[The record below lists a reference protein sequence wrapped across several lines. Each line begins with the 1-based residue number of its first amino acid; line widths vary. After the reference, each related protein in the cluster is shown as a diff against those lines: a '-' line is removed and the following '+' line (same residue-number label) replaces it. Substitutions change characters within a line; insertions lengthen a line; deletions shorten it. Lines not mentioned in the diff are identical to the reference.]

1 MPKVDPFVAHVFHE
15 IGIADSSG
23 MSLVSISFTELDSYC
38 NRMKVD
44 LTAWE
49 SMQVINMSREYCNWL
64 NKGKDKTCVS
74 PWSDNS
80 EEAVEANNTKIAEQM
95 KSLRGRKKPC

>member
-1 MPKVDPFVAHVFHE
+1 MPEVDHLVSHVFHE
-15 IGIADSSG
+15 IGIANNGG
-23 MSLVSISFTELDSYC
+23 MGLAPVSFTELDAYC
-38 NRMKVD
+38 NRMQTD

-49 SMQVINMSREYCNWL
+49 SIQVINMSREYCSWL

-80 EEAVEANNTKIAEQM
+80 EEARIENNKKISEQM
-95 KSLRGRKKPC
+95 KSLRGKKKPL